1 MSRSFVDS
9 TGAAGA
15 PADANRASA
24 QQARRA
30 PPPDETRRALT
41 AAATASPRGRS
52 PRVLSRADTVQPRSE
67 AAPSRAA
74 VQGANRAW
82 RELHHAACAPY
93 RAVGRFAWHF
103 ARGKLGRDPVFRA
116 LLQRGDVPAHARVL
130 DIGCGQGLLASLL
143 VAAQDSHAR
152 GAWPAVWA
160 DAPVGVRYTGIEL
173 MARDIARAER
183 AAAHLSGA
191 PRFVLADMCSAE
203 LPASGVIVIL
213 DVLHYVDIAAQ
224 DAVLA
229 RVRDALRPNGRLL
242 LRIGD
247 AADRRRF
254 AASQWVD
261 RIVTL
266 TRGHRIAPT
275 FGRPLEAWIAA
286 LQRLGFA
293 VRSVPM
299 SRGTPFANVLLV
311 ADLTAQRR

>member
-1 MSRSFVDS
+1 MSRR
-9 TGAAGA
+9 TA
-15 PADANRASA
+15 PEANHGDARHGTCSGEPRHALVPA
-24 QQARRA
+24 EPARHRRA
-30 PPPDETRRALT
+30 GRALG
-41 AAATASPRGRS
+41 P
-52 PRVLSRADTVQPRSE
+52 ADTVQARSD
-67 AAPSRAA
+67 ATPSRAA
-74 VQGANRAW
+74 TRNANRAW
-82 RELHHAACAPY
+82 RELHRAACAPY
-93 RAVGRFAWHF
+93 RGAGHFAWHF

-116 LLQRGDVPAHARVL
+116 LLQRGDLPPDARVL

-143 VAAQDSHAR
+143 AAAQSLHAR
-152 GAWPAVWA
+152 GDWPADWG
-160 DAPVGVRYTGIEL
+160 DAPVGASYTGIEL
-173 MARDIARAER
+173 MARDIERAER
-183 AAAHLSGA
+183 AASHLPGA
-191 PRFVLADMCSAE
+191 PRFLHADMCSAV
-203 LPASGVIVIL
+203 LPASDVVVIL

-266 TRGHRIAPT
+266 SRGHRVAPT
-275 FGRPLEAWIAA
+275 FVRPLEAWVAA
-286 LQRLGFA
+286 LKHLGFA

-311 ADLTAQRR
+311 ADSTGYA